1 MIGNLEQYRIFYEVA
16 VAGRITLA
24 AEHLCISQPAV
35 SQAVKLLEQ
44 TLNCRLFIRTSKGVK
59 LTEAGE
65 ELFRY
70 VSEGFR
76 QFETGEKSIQKI
88 VNLEQGRIRI
98 GASEL
103 TLQFYLLPYLERFH
117 QRYPDITVQVTNV
130 PTPATL
136 DALQKEQIDF
146 GVVTT
151 PFQMDAHFTVEPVK
165 KIRDVFVAGTRFL
178 ELKNRIISYQKLENY
193 PLICLEGNTSQ
204 RRFWDNYFEE
214 NGMTLK
220 PDFELATSEMIVQ
233 FVLRGFG
240 VGLVMKG
247 FAEPYLQSGKLFEI
261 MFDKKFPSRQICVV
275 TNPVNTPSNACRH
288 FLKLLQ
294 EEVML

>member
-1 MIGNLEQYRIFYEVA
+1 MIANLEQYRIFYEVA

-35 SQAVKLLEQ
+35 SQAIKLLEQ
-44 TLNCRLFIRTSKGVK
+44 SLNCKLFIRTSKGVK

-117 QRYPDITVQVTNV
+117 QRYPDITVQITNV

-136 DALQKEQIDF
+136 LSLQKEQIDF

-151 PFQMDAHFTVEPVK
+151 PFQVDGHYDVRPVK

-178 ELKNRIISYQKLENY
+178 ELKNRIVSYQRLENY

-204 RRFWDNYFEE
+204 RRFWDDYFAE
-214 NGMTLK
+214 NKMTLK
-220 PDFELATSEMIVQ
+220 PDFELATSDMIVQ
-233 FVLRGFG
+233 FVLRGLG
-240 VGLVMKG
+240 VGLVMRG

-261 MFDKKFPSRQICVV
+261 MFDKKFPSRQICLV
-275 TNPVNTPSNACRH
+275 TNTASTPSNACRH

-294 EEVML
+294 EEILV